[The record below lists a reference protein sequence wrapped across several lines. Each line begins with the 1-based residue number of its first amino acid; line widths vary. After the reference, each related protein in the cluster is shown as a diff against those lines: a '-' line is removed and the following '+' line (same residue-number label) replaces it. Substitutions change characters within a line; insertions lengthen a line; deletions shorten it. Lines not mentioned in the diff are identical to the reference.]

1 MYTKVNTEIKIVN
14 TANYMVG

>member
-1 MYTKVNTEIKIVN
+1 VN

>member
-1 MYTKVNTEIKIVN
+1 MYTKVYTNIKIVN